1 MKTVQPSAHAGLARL
16 ARSAHSFPARRLL
29 AALLAL
35 PAAGSSALF
44 AQTSPAVASGGE
56 EVVQLEAMEVVAT
69 DVANLLP
76 NAPIATLF
84 GPAVIPSEVP
94 SSFSSVT
101 ANTIDRYGIRSTRD
115 LVSIVPGTFTPSNY
129 GIDGGVRIRGEDGE
143 VYFRGFRKLQN
154 TALFPTPLGATD
166 RIDVVRGPASAVFG
180 PSRNSGYLNFV
191 PKSAASEYL
200 TGDARPFSK
209 VSVTA
214 GSYDYYKTAGEFG
227 TPLGKDGAAGSA
239 FVYVEGVDAKSFY
252 HNDYDQSVLVQSS
265 VDLNLSKRWTAQA
278 GFMYY
283 DWEGK
288 NNIGWNRVTQDL
300 IDNGTYVTGQP
311 VNING
316 FDGVVGN
323 ALTPSDFSIA
333 SGNGPQN
340 GAPFQFGSNFRVFY
354 PFGAVPPD
362 DPNSP
367 GNSLWR
373 LQNVGTTRL
382 DRASTLVDSVDYVW
396 VENITAY
403 ADAIYQADSGIVFKN
418 QVFFDTYKSE
428 NYASYGFSGLFESS
442 VVENRATLEFANDFG
457 AITARSVAGASVR
470 HFDGI
475 GKNAFGQ
482 GMQHSDR
489 RDLSIGATPND
500 RLISAF
506 DGTRSWSFNDD
517 SRSTNYGLF
526 LQSALDLPAG
536 FGVLGGVRYDYFDVE
551 TVSRGDFS
559 VGSAKDQQDAFSGSV
574 GLNWKAPG
582 GLVPY
587 VNYTRS
593 AYLLTDSNGGTFD
606 QAIVSTGDYL
616 QDAELY
622 ELGVKGSFLDKKLFA
637 TVAAYKQQRAR
648 TDAVGNPIEL
658 ESRGIEAELRYAP
671 SRSFSLTAAATWQK
685 TTQQGKDTFVRVPLA
700 EVERLLGTT
709 IDPADYYGGVV
720 ESTAEFLGFPK
731 EFEVP
736 GQPDRVFSLYGTYVT
751 PIDLG
756 VTLGAT
762 YVPEVNAG
770 YFGHVKLPSYV
781 LTNASL
787 FYKYKNWEFALRIRN
802 LLDEEYFTPQ
812 VFWDDLLVLP
822 SEPRTYDLTVSYTF

>member
-1 MKTVQPSAHAGLARL
+1 M
-16 ARSAHSFPARRLL
+16 
-29 AALLAL
+29 
-35 PAAGSSALF
+35 
-44 AQTSPAVASGGE
+44 
-56 EVVQLEAMEVVAT
+56 VQLEAIEVVAS

-76 NAPIATLF
+76 NAPVGTLF

-200 TGDARPFSK
+200 AGEARPFSK
-209 VSVTA
+209 ISLTA
-214 GSYDYYKTAGEFG
+214 GSYDYYKASGEFG
-227 TPLGKDGAAGSA
+227 SPLGKDGAKGSA
-239 FVYVEGVDAKSFY
+239 FIYIEGVDAKSFY
-252 HNDYDQSVLVQSS
+252 HNDFDQSVLVQSS

-278 GFMYY
+278 GVMYY
-283 DWEGK
+283 DWQGK

-311 VNING
+311 IDING
-316 FDGVVGN
+316 LDGVVGN

-354 PFGAVPPD
+354 PFGAIPPE

-367 GNSLWR
+367 GDSLWR
-373 LQNVGTTRL
+373 LENVGTTRL
-382 DRASTLVDSVDYVW
+382 DRASTLVDSVDFVW
-396 VENITAY
+396 VENYTAY
-403 ADAIYQADSGIVFKN
+403 ADAIYRADSGMVFKN
-418 QVFFDTYKSE
+418 QVFLDTYESE
-428 NYASYGFSGLFESS
+428 NYASYGFSGLFDST
-442 VVENRATLEFANDFG
+442 VVENRASLEFASDFG
-457 AITARSVAGASVR
+457 AVTARSVAGLSARLYNGV
-470 HFDGI
+470 

-506 DGTRSWSFNDD
+506 DGTRSWSFDDD
-517 SRSTNYGLF
+517 SQSANYGVF
-526 LQSALDLPAG
+526 LQSDIDLPG
-536 FGVLGGVRYDYFDVE
+536 GLGLLGGLRYDYFDVE

-559 VGSAKDQQDAFSGSV
+559 VGSAEDQQDAISGSV

-587 VNYTRS
+587 VNYSRS

-606 QAIVSTGDYL
+606 QALVATGDYL

-622 ELGVKGSFLDKKLFA
+622 EVGIKGSFLEKKLFA
-637 TVAAYKQQRAR
+637 TVAAYQQERAR
-648 TDAVGNPIEL
+648 SDALGNPVEL
-658 ESRGIEAELRYAP
+658 QSRGIEAELRYAP

-685 TTQQGKDTFVRVPLA
+685 TTQQGKDTFIRVPLA
-700 EVERLLGTT
+700 EVEELLGIT

-720 ESTAEFLGFPK
+720 ESTAEFLGFPN
-731 EFEVP
+731 EFEAP

-756 VTLGAT
+756 ITLGAT

-770 YFGHVKLPSYV
+770 YFGHVKLPAYV

-787 FYKYKNWEFALRIRN
+787 FYNYKNWEFALRIRN
-802 LLDEEYFTPQ
+802 LTDEEYFTPQ